1 MSRTKNSIVET
12 DAQAEEM
19 YQDYLEG
26 QSNHTTIAD
35 NNLSIQVMR
44 HSDDMMTV
52 MICASGMNSCCH
64 LTKDGALALADA
76 ITQMMGGR

>member
-1 MSRTKNSIVET
+1 MSNTKNSIVES
-12 DAQAEEM
+12 DSVVEEM
-19 YQDYLEG
+19 YQDYLES
-26 QSNHTTIAD
+26 QSNDTTIAD

-52 MICASGMNSCCH
+52 MVCASGMNSCCH

-76 ITQMMGGR
+76 ITQIMGGR